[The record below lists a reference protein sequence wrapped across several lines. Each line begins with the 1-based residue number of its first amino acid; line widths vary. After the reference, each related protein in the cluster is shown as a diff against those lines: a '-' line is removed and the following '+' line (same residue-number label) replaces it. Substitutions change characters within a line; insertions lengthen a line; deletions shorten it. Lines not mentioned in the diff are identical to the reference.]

1 MINARCTVRNDQRSW
16 PLRSQQLSREAWQ
29 YNDRIMS
36 PSTNTKLWFR
46 GRILNF
52 RTIARVFGFPNSY
65 VLPEELPDNAIRTL
79 LGNAICVPM
88 IGGVFLAVLSTVK
101 L

>member
-1 MINARCTVRNDQRSW
+1 MINARCTVRDDQRSW

-29 YNDRIMS
+29 HNDRIMS

-52 RTIARVFGFPNSY
+52 RTIARVFGLPDSF
-65 VLPEELPDNAIRTL
+65 VLPELPDSAIRTL
-79 LGNAICVPM
+79 LGNAICAPM
-88 IGGVFLAVLSTVK
+88 VGGVFLAVLSTVK